1 MCQRWSFAPHEI
13 GQNFPMR
20 LDHISYVATH
30 DELIDVVQR
39 LGSRIGS
46 AFVDGG
52 IHPRFG
58 TRNFTLPLKNGHYLE
73 VVCPLNHPA
82 ADESP
87 FGKIVSKRAN
97 EGGGWLTWVISTDN
111 IAPIEKRLGRNS
123 VQGHR
128 IRPDRVDLRW
138 KQIGVL
144 GTLDD
149 SQLPFFIEWET
160 SEHPSNYDNSVAE
173 IVKIEIAGDKRTI
186 EAWIGLDPKIAL
198 KGIEITWLNAKECEG
213 QTGIVAV
220 HVSTPNGVI
229 RLD

>member
-1 MCQRWSFAPHEI
+1 
-13 GQNFPMR
+13 MR
-20 LDHISYVATH
+20 LDHISYAATH

-87 FGKIVSKRAN
+87 FGQIVSKRAN
-97 EGGGWLTWVISTDN
+97 EGGGWLTWVISTDD
-111 IAPIEKRLGRNS
+111 IAPIETRLGRKS

-128 IRPDRVDLRW
+128 TRPDRVDLRW
-138 KQIGVL
+138 KQVGVL
-144 GTLDD
+144 GTLAD

-160 SEHPSNYDNSVAE
+160 TEHPSKDGKPVAE
-173 IVKIEIAGDKRTI
+173 IVKIEIAGRK
-186 EAWIGLDPKIAL
+186 EKLENWIGIGHKIEL
-198 KGIEITWLNAKECEG
+198 RNIEIIWLNQKENDG

-220 HVSTPNGVI
+220 HVSTPDGVI

>member
-1 MCQRWSFAPHEI
+1 
-13 GQNFPMR
+13 MR
-20 LDHISYVATH
+20 LDHISYAATH

-58 TRNFTLPLKNGHYLE
+58 TRNFTMPLKNGHYLE

-82 ADESP
+82 ADQSP

-97 EGGGWLTWVISTDN
+97 EGGGWLSWVISTND
-111 IAPIEKRLGRNS
+111 ISLIEKRLGRNS

-128 IRPDRVDLRW
+128 TRPDRVDLRW

-144 GTLDD
+144 GSLDD

-160 SEHPSNYDNSVAE
+160 NEHPSNDGNPVAE
-173 IVKIEIAGDKRTI
+173 IVKIEIAGDEETVEK
-186 EAWIGLDPKIAL
+186 WIGIDHKLALDD
-198 KGIEITWLNAKECEG
+198 IEISWIRTKENDG

-220 HVSTPNGVI
+220 HISTPNGII

>member
-1 MCQRWSFAPHEI
+1 
-13 GQNFPMR
+13 MR
-20 LDHISYVATH
+20 LDHISYAATH

-82 ADESP
+82 ADQSP

-97 EGGGWLTWVISTDN
+97 EGGGWLTWVMSTDD

-123 VQGHR
+123 VLGHR
-128 IRPDRVDLRW
+128 TRPDQVDLRW

-144 GTLDD
+144 GSLDD

-160 SEHPSNYDNSVAE
+160 SEHPSMDGKPVAE
-173 IVKIEIAGDKRTI
+173 IVKIELAGEEETVDK
-186 EAWIGLDPKIAL
+186 WIGINHKIVL
-198 KGIEITWLNAKECEG
+198 NNIEMSWVSAKENDG

-220 HVSTPNGVI
+220 HVSTPNGVT